1 MASGN
6 SSDHEFKAPPSR
18 QTSSET
24 IFMTPQPSSPAR
36 SSRHGTPS
44 TPGDPESSPPPLHSE
59 SSPDSL
65 GDNSFS
71 FDPRRLTPTLQANLV
86 AEILNLRREIDS
98 KNRIIEDLETSLESS
113 QNETQD
119 LHERLSASQSENRA
133 AKRHVKTLESD
144 TFTTLE
150 ELAHERDEAKAET
163 EMLRNRLEDSRRK
176 AKNEGEVS
184 DRTQDLWQ
192 KDKDAWDAEKR
203 SMERRIHVSETRL
216 KAVLEELAAQQA
228 AAQECFEAETD
239 ENIRDSG
246 FAMESDGVSLPSQS
260 LSNSP
265 KRTLSHRSRHE
276 RNHSG
281 GSMRS
286 FRRNRASV
294 LTVGSELQQKLS
306 GPSLADELA
315 LDEEDEEEEIEEE
328 AENDDGL
335 DSEDYSE
342 NELRARRA
350 LELRQSQ
357 LPDGKARK
365 MLGLETDGKMA
376 TSEHESDTKE
386 NKQSA
391 ENASSHRRSLE
402 RPATAKS
409 KEVPQPKHDYV
420 DTGVQPSPPPSP
432 KLAPQVMAAA
442 RNSGHIVSAM
452 VNLETNQRKKPIS
465 DQHTGSEIS
474 HHKTRPM
481 VSSSCQT
488 LNHPPSPPETPTVM
502 FHQSPVASSP
512 STNSRPKMT
521 SASTQ
526 TQMKVSETSNL
537 DVPPTPT
544 RAPPPATISVPQ
556 ITIEPPGSCPTS
568 PSRAVLPPGTK
579 SVSSQTTPD
588 MFPDVCSR
596 AMQTDP
602 IMVTRLGK
610 LPAHLL
616 PSSIASS
623 FTSPDKKDSTETK
636 PVLAKPFEE
645 KGKSPLRATQ
655 AAQAALK
662 SMRHK
667 SIEATEDKYP
677 GHNDDGPLT
686 TESTDGIRRPFRSS
700 SLFAGFDE
708 EAIADES
715 DDDHRKEPS
724 TYDRMMKYHPRL
736 AKPPTPVP
744 EEKEPPSRPR
754 SSCSAKVEKS
764 PSIRRQ
770 SSQRRSNMSPT
781 RVSQGLGESSKLA
794 SARPPFPVPIRSS
807 SRKVPLSRS
816 EGSQSPPIRNN
827 MLANRRSRKDSTA
840 RQDSLRKVRSAAVIR
855 RSDRFQGRSPPP
867 PKTSLTSPTGSQT
880 QSPIGQDRVSTPKQ
894 SRSEGRGHKSQNSR
908 STPVPDSKSS
918 PDSLS
923 QSISVVDAIAITMV
937 GEWMWKYVR
946 GRKSFGVADA
956 VSPDFKDDG
965 TGNAGINGVRH
976 KRWVWISPYERSILW
991 SSKQPTNNA
1000 GLMGKPGRKLV
1011 VQSVLD
1017 VKDDGPPPKG
1027 SGSQPVFNRS
1037 ILVLTPARALKFT
1050 AMSAERHY
1058 IWLTALSFLAHS
1070 SQSLPDLSK
1079 LPTPTPQPPEPSK
1092 KRLGPLTT
1100 RKSSSSIRATKEAQA
1115 SKQPSQTE
1123 SPREGQAAQSPASEG
1138 FSPPAI
1144 PRYHGRKRSVSSPR
1158 QTAFRTPM
1166 PHHFFGR
1173 SFSSNQAS
1181 ANVPPVP
1188 AIPKAIQSSTTPSAG
1203 TSEVQSPT
1211 SPNVPP
1217 SVPSSI
1223 YNPSASRRTSASS
1236 SAATHST
1243 QRREFFDA
1251 VAGMMRMEAF
1261 VETQR
1266 NDSKHSDSGYSDL
1279 RISASSRNLA
1289 AKQMRSSSASH
1300 RAASMT
1306 NSRAPTSASTRSPT
1320 VEHGGD
1326 FFKEF

>member
-1 MASGN
+1 
-6 SSDHEFKAPPSR
+6 
-18 QTSSET
+18 
-24 IFMTPQPSSPAR
+24 MTPQPSSPAR

-44 TPGDPESSPPPLHSE
+44 TPGDPDASLPPLRSE
-59 SSPDSL
+59 SSPDSVE
-65 GDNSFS
+65 DNAFS

-98 KNRIIEDLETSLESS
+98 KDRIIEDLETSLESS

-119 LHERLSASQSENRA
+119 LHARLSASQSESRA
-133 AKRHVKTLESD
+133 AKRHVKTLETD

-150 ELAHERDEAKAET
+150 ELVHERDQAKAET
-163 EMLRNRLEDSRRK
+163 EMLRNKLEDSRKK
-176 AKNEGEVS
+176 AKYEGDAS

-192 KDKDAWDAEKR
+192 KDKDTWDAEKR
-203 SMERRIHVSETRL
+203 SLERRIHVSETRL

-228 AAQECFEAETD
+228 AAQECYEAEAD

-246 FAMESDGVSLPSQS
+246 FAMESDGVSLPPQS

-265 KRTLSHRSRHE
+265 KRTLSQRSRHE

-294 LTVGSELQQKLS
+294 LTVGSELHQKLS

-315 LDEEDEEEEIEEE
+315 LDEEDEEEVEEE
-328 AENDDGL
+328 EGADDDDGL
-335 DSEDYSE
+335 DSEDFSE

-365 MLGLETDGKMA
+365 MLGLETDGKQSS
-376 TSEHESDTKE
+376 SEHESDTKE
-386 NKQSA
+386 TKQSVDNISVGRQSM
-391 ENASSHRRSLE
+391 EKS
-402 RPATAKS
+402 AKPS
-409 KEVPQPKHDYV
+409 REVVPPKHDYV

-432 KLAPQVMAAA
+432 KVAPQVMAAA

-465 DQHTGSEIS
+465 DQQTGSETP

-488 LNHPPSPPETPTVM
+488 LNHPPSPPDTPTAM
-502 FHQSPVASSP
+502 LHPNLAASSP
-512 STNSRPKMT
+512 STSTRPKMT

-526 TQMKVSETSNL
+526 TEIKISETNRL

-544 RAPPPATISVPQ
+544 RAPPPTAIAVPQ

-568 PSRAVLPPGTK
+568 PTHAVLPPGTK
-579 SVSSQTTPD
+579 SVCSQTSPD
-588 MFPDVCSR
+588 MLPDLCSR
-596 AMQTDP
+596 SMQTEP

-616 PSSIASS
+616 PSSI
-623 FTSPDKKDSTETK
+623 TSQLATSEKKESPETK

-655 AAQAALK
+655 AAQAAQK

-667 SIEATEDKYP
+667 SVEATENKYP

-715 DDDHRKEPS
+715 DDEYRRDNS
-724 TYDRMMKYHPRL
+724 TYSRMTKYHSRL

-744 EEKEPPSRPR
+744 EEKESPSRPR

-770 SSQRRSNMSPT
+770 GSLRWSNMSPT

-794 SARPPFPVPIRSS
+794 SARPPYPVPVRSS
-807 SRKVPLSRS
+807 SRKLPLSRS

-827 MLANRRSRKDSTA
+827 MLANRRSRKDSTT
-840 RQDSLRKVRSAAVIR
+840 RQDSLRKVRSAAVIS
-855 RSDRFQGRSPPP
+855 RSDRFPARSPPP

-880 QSPIGQDRVSTPKQ
+880 QSPIGRGRVSTPKQ
-894 SRSEGRGHKSQNSR
+894 SCSEGRGHRSQHSR
-908 STPVPDSKSS
+908 STANPESNHSFDS
-918 PDSLS
+918 PS

-946 GRKSFGVADA
+946 GRKSFGVSDA
-956 VSPDFKDDG
+956 VSPDFSKDDG
-965 TGNAGINGVRH
+965 TGITGINGVRH

-991 SSKQPTNNA
+991 SSKQPTNNT

-1070 SQSLPDLSK
+1070 SQNLPNLGQ
-1079 LPTPTPQPPEPSK
+1079 LPTPVPQEPNK
-1092 KRLGPLTT
+1092 RRLGPLST
-1100 RKSSSSIRATKEAQA
+1100 RKSSSSIRAAKEAQA
-1115 SKQPSQTE
+1115 AKDKNPIQAE
-1123 SPREGQAAQSPASEG
+1123 SPNDGKATQSPASES

-1158 QTAFRTPM
+1158 QMTFRTPM
-1166 PHHFFGR
+1166 PHNFFGR
-1173 SFSSNQAS
+1173 SFSSNHAS
-1181 ANVPPVP
+1181 ANIPPVP
-1188 AIPKAIQSSTTPSAG
+1188 AIPKATQSNRTPSAG
-1203 TSEVQSPT
+1203 TSDIQSPT
-1211 SPNVPP
+1211 SPNVAP

-1223 YNPSASRRTSASS
+1223 YNPSTSRRTSASS
-1236 SAATHST
+1236 GAATHST

-1266 NDSKHSDSGYSDL
+1266 SDSKHPDGGLSDPRG
-1279 RISASSRNLA
+1279 AANSRNFA
-1289 AKQMRSSSASH
+1289 GKQMRSSSTNH

-1306 NSRAPTSASTRSPT
+1306 ANRGPGSASTPDAINEDT
-1320 VEHGGD
+1320 GD

>member
-1 MASGN
+1 MASGY
-6 SSDHEFKAPPSR
+6 SSDHDSKAPPSR

-24 IFMTPQPSSPAR
+24 VFMTPQPSSPAR
-36 SSRHGTPS
+36 SSRHSTPS
-44 TPGDPESSPPPLHSE
+44 TPGDPDASPPPLHSE
-59 SSPDSL
+59 SSPDSV
-65 GDNSFS
+65 GDDAFS

-119 LHERLSASQSENRA
+119 LHTRLSASQSESRA
-133 AKRHVKTLESD
+133 AKRHVKTLETD

-150 ELAHERDEAKAET
+150 ELAHERDQAKAET
-163 EMLRNRLEDSRRK
+163 EMLRNKLEDTRK
-176 AKNEGEVS
+176 KARHEGDAS
-184 DRTQDLWQ
+184 DRTQDLWR
-192 KDKDAWDAEKR
+192 KDKDTWDAEKR
-203 SMERRIHVSETRL
+203 TLERRIHVSETRL

-228 AAQECFEAETD
+228 AARECFEAETED
-239 ENIRDSG
+239 NIRDSG
-246 FAMESDGVSLPSQS
+246 FAMEGDGVSLPPQS
-260 LSNSP
+260 FSNSP
-265 KRTLSHRSRHE
+265 KRTLSQRSRHE

-286 FRRNRASV
+286 FRRNRASA

-315 LDEEDEEEEIEEE
+315 LDEEEEEEEEE
-328 AENDDGL
+328 VDLDDGL

-365 MLGLETDGKMA
+365 MLGLETDGKQS
-376 TSEHESDTKE
+376 TSEHESDAKE
-386 NKQSA
+386 AKQSVD
-391 ENASSHRRSLE
+391 NVSIGRQSLDKS
-402 RPATAKS
+402 AKPSRKVVQS
-409 KEVPQPKHDYV
+409 KHEYV

-432 KLAPQVMAAA
+432 KVAPQVMAAA
-442 RNSGHIVSAM
+442 RYSGHIVSAM
-452 VNLETNQRKKPIS
+452 VNLETNQREKPIS
-465 DQHTGSEIS
+465 DQQTGSKIP

-488 LNHPPSPPETPTVM
+488 LNHPPSPPETPTIL
-502 FHQSPVASSP
+502 FHQRPTASSP
-512 STNSRPKMT
+512 STNSRPKMM
-521 SASTQ
+521 SISTQ
-526 TQMKVSETSNL
+526 TTQIKISETSNL

-544 RAPPPATISVPQ
+544 RAPPPTAIAVPQ

-568 PSRAVLPPGTK
+568 PTRGVLSPGTK
-579 SVSSQTTPD
+579 SVYSQTSPD
-588 MFPDVCSR
+588 ILPDVCSR
-596 AMQTDP
+596 AMQTEP

-616 PSSIASS
+616 SSSISS
-623 FTSPDKKDSTETK
+623 QLETK

-655 AAQAALK
+655 AAQSALK

-667 SIEATEDKYP
+667 SVEATEDKYP

-708 EAIADES
+708 EAVADES
-715 DDDHRKEPS
+715 DDEQRRESS
-724 TYDRMMKYHPRL
+724 TYSRMTKYHSRL

-744 EEKEPPSRPR
+744 EEREPPSRPR
-754 SSCSAKVEKS
+754 SSCSVKVEKS

-770 SSQRRSNMSPT
+770 SSLRRSNMSPT

-794 SARPPFPVPIRSS
+794 SARPPYPVPIRSS
-807 SRKVPLSRS
+807 SRKLPLSRS

-840 RQDSLRKVRSAAVIR
+840 RQDSLRKVRSAAVMR
-855 RSDRFQGRSPPP
+855 RSDRFPGRSPPP

-880 QSPIGQDRVSTPKQ
+880 QSPVGQDRVSTPKQ
-894 SRSEGRGHKSQNSR
+894 SRAEGRGHRSQHSR
-908 STPVPDSKSS
+908 STANHDNNHTPES
-918 PDSLS
+918 PS

-937 GEWMWKYVR
+937 GEWMRKYVR
-946 GRKSFGVADA
+946 GRKSFGVSDS
-956 VSPDFKDDG
+956 VSPGFGKDDG
-965 TGNAGINGVRH
+965 TGNTGINGLRH

-991 SSKQPTNNA
+991 SSKQPTNNT

-1070 SQSLPDLSK
+1070 SQSLPNLGQ
-1079 LPTPTPQPPEPSK
+1079 LPTPAPQEPIK
-1092 KRLGPLTT
+1092 KKLGPLSTS
-1100 RKSSSSIRATKEAQA
+1100 KSSSSIRATKEAQA
-1115 SKQPSQTE
+1115 AKDKLVPTQAE
-1123 SPREGQAAQSPASEG
+1123 SPPDGKVTQSPASES

-1158 QTAFRTPM
+1158 QTTFRPPM
-1166 PHHFFGR
+1166 PHNFFGR
-1173 SFSSNQAS
+1173 SFSSNHAS
-1181 ANVPPVP
+1181 ANIPPVP
-1188 AIPKAIQSSTTPSAG
+1188 AIPKAIQSTRSPSAG
-1203 TSEVQSPT
+1203 TSDIQSPT

-1223 YNPSASRRTSASS
+1223 YNPSTSRRTSASS
-1236 SAATHST
+1236 GAATHST

-1261 VETQR
+1261 VDSTQR
-1266 NDSKHSDSGYSDL
+1266 SDSKHSDGGLTDL
-1279 RISASSRNLA
+1279 RGAANSRHSAG
-1289 AKQMRSSSASH
+1289 KQMRSSSGNQK
-1300 RAASMT
+1300 AASITT
-1306 NSRAPTSASTRSPT
+1306 NRGPGSASTPDPINN
-1320 VEHGGD
+1320 EHAGG